1 MLENIQILISGLICG
16 VILFQTAIIA
26 PSIFKI
32 FSAEDA
38 GPFLRTIFP
47 KLFMLVATLSLIA
60 LILSFVSGIKLSLY
74 VYSFTFIFMLIC
86 YHIVPITN
94 KARDDGNNKKFNRL
108 HTVSVVLTMLVLIL
122 NLGWLF
128 LI

>member
-32 FSAEDA
+32 FSPEDA
-38 GPFLRTIFP
+38 GPFLRSIFP
-47 KLFMLVATLSLIA
+47 KLFMLVAVLSSIA
-60 LILSFVSGIKLSLY
+60 LILSFMSDVKLSKY
-74 VYSFTFIFMLIC
+74 VFSFSFIFMLIC
-86 YHIVPITN
+86 YLIIPITN
-94 KARDDGNNKKFNRL
+94 KARDEGNNQNFSRL
-108 HTVSVVLTMLVLIL
+108 HTISVVLTMLVLIS

>member
-1 MLENIQILISGLICG
+1 MLENTQILISGLICG

-60 LILSFVSGIKLSLY
+60 LILSFISGIKISLY
-74 VYSFTFIFMLIC
+74 VYSFTFISMLIC

>member
-1 MLENIQILISGLICG
+1 MLENTQILISGLICG

-32 FSAEDA
+32 FSSEDA
-38 GPFLRTIFP
+38 GPFLRSIFP
-47 KLFMLVATLSLIA
+47 KLFMLVAALSLIA
-60 LILSFVSGIKLSLY
+60 LILSFVSSIKLSLY
-74 VYSFTFIFMLIC
+74 VYSFTLIFMLIC
-86 YHIVPITN
+86 YQIVPITN
-94 KARDDGNNKKFNRL
+94 KARDDGNSKKFNRL
-108 HTVSVVLTMLVLIL
+108 HTISVVLTILVLIL